1 MTVRIVKA
9 GAERVDALEPLWG
22 SLHTHHRQVADEMP
36 GIPMREVEDSWPR
49 RRTRYVEWLSDP
61 DAFVLIAEDDAIPVG
76 YALVSLHGADDTHVT
91 ADRVGEL
98 QTLAVEPGYRGT
110 GLGTRLL
117 ERVYQELRSLGVGEM
132 LIGVLAG
139 NDDALRLYER
149 HGFRPW
155 VIVTLG
161 RIPDA

>member
-1 MTVRIVKA
+1 MTVRIVKTR
-9 GAERVDALEPLWG
+9 GERVDDLEPLWA
-22 SLHTHHRQVADEMP
+22 SLRAYHRQVADEMS
-36 GIPMREVEDSWPR
+36 GIPIRDVEDSWPR
-49 RRTRYVEWLSDP
+49 RRTRYVEWLADP
-61 DAFVLIAEDDAIPVG
+61 DAFVLIAEDDGVPVG

-91 ADRVGEL
+91 GDRVGEL
-98 QTLAVEPGYRGT
+98 QTLVVEPGYRGK
-110 GLGTRLL
+110 GLGTRFL
-117 ERVYQELRSLGVGEM
+117 ERVYEELRSLGVREM

-161 RIPDA
+161 RIPDP